1 MQTLLTYNKSMS
13 KKYSNIHYNLLH
25 DHLSTSLTTVNRQVS
40 TDHAASEI
48 RFSSL

>member
-13 KKYSNIHYNLLH
+13 KKDSNINYNLLH
-25 DHLSTSLTTVNRQVS
+25 DHLTTALLSREVS
-40 TDHAASEI
+40 TDHAASEL